1 MAKKI
6 IDMDYREI
14 EKVISRALGG
24 TIADFNLGGNLRK
37 LSMVISQL
45 IDKAHEEGIAQGSKL
60 PGQ

>member
-14 EKVISRALGG
+14 EKVISLALGG

-37 LSMVISQL
+37 LTKVISQL
-45 IDKAHEEGIAQGSKL
+45 IDKAHDEGIEQGQKI
-60 PGQ
+60 PGH